1 MRATAPF
8 LRERH
13 KVPGLY
19 RGVAM
24 PQTRIL
30 TTARAGALLGAWL
43 VAAAPLRAQSP
54 ERAVT
59 IPRVERAP
67 RLEDFVT
74 DGRLARAADRDTAPT
89 TDGLAAADGWAV
101 TDGILQDPRGVRI
114 ATFLQRE
121 PRDSEP
127 ASQPTTAYLSYDDAN
142 LYVVFVCHDD
152 PARVRANVARR
163 EDIGE
168 DDQVVVYLDTFHDRQ
183 RAYFFEVNPL
193 GIQRDGIRSE
203 ATGDKDLSFDAVWYS
218 EGRIVEDGYVV
229 RLAIPFRSLRF
240 ARGADQTWGIAVGR
254 VIQRA
259 NEESF
264 WPYITRQVKGFLRQL
279 GTMDGLARVSPSRN
293 FQLNP
298 YTMLARAEVFDDDV
312 PGHVAQG
319 DERIG
324 MDGKMVVRDAITLDA
339 TVNPDFSQVETDD
352 PQVTVNQR
360 FEVQFP
366 EKRPFFL
373 DNAGYF
379 ETPEQ
384 LFFSRRVV
392 DPGVG
397 LRATGKVGRWAIGAL
412 AMNDRAALEEGEPA
426 AGLDAW
432 IGAVRVERAI
442 GEESSVGVLVSDREF
457 ASSMKHDRMIAAD
470 GRWRLGDNWQFV
482 GQVMHSD
489 NRGHE
494 GPRLSDWGA
503 RADLSYSSRTWDYS
517 AGYREFGPQ
526 FAAPLGFVN
535 RAGYRRGDADVQYTF
550 RPKGR
555 VVTQYGPS
563 LSALWLWDHASGV
576 LEDREFAASLVV
588 ELVANTEFELGR
600 VQLYELFDDVGFNL
614 HETEA
619 KAKTEWLRWL
629 GAEASLLWGTAVNH
643 DPTALNDSVD
653 YLPFIGDL
661 VEAEIGVKV
670 RPTTQLRLEQSYVH
684 SSMETIPGR
693 LQTTDPATIVYIGR
707 SRLFTERKWR
717 LKIDYQFSRLVSL
730 RAIVDY
736 GWDDFNTA
744 LVDEDDP
751 RKREW
756 STDILFTYLVNPGT
770 ALYVGVT
777 DEREN
782 LATVGSP
789 PEVVRTR
796 DPRLSVARQ
805 VFVKASY
812 LFLF

>member
-1 MRATAPF
+1 MLQARTLSTA
-8 LRERH
+8 
-13 KVPGLY
+13 
-19 RGVAM
+19 GVA
-24 PQTRIL
+24 
-30 TTARAGALLGAWL
+30 ALFGAWL
-43 VAAAPLRAQSP
+43 LAPVPLLAQGP
-54 ERAVT
+54 ERTVT

-67 RLEDFVT
+67 QLDDFVT
-74 DGRLARAADRDTAPT
+74 GGRLLATPAHGTAPA
-89 TDGLAAADGWAV
+89 TDGLAAADWSAV
-101 TDGILQDPRGVRI
+101 ADGIPDDPRGVRI

-121 PRDSEP
+121 PRDSVP

-152 PARVRANVARR
+152 PARVRANIARR

-203 ATGDKDLSFDAVWYS
+203 STGDKDLSFDAVWSS

-259 NEESF
+259 NEESY
-264 WPYITRQVKGFLRQL
+264 WPYVTRRVKGFLRQL

-298 YTMLARAEVFDDDV
+298 YTMVARARVFDDDI
-312 PGHVAQG
+312 PGHVNQG

-324 MDGKMVVRDAITLDA
+324 MDGKMVVRDALTLDA

-373 DNAGYF
+373 DNASYF

-397 LRATGKVGRWAIGAL
+397 ARVTGKVGRWAIGAL
-412 AMNDRAALEEGEPA
+412 AMNDRAAVAEGEPA

-432 IGAVRVERAI
+432 IAAVRVERAI
-442 GEESSVGVLVSDREF
+442 GEESSVGVLVTDREF
-457 ASSMKHDRMIAAD
+457 GASVKHDRMVAAD
-470 GRWRLGDNWQFV
+470 ARWRLGDNWQFV

-494 GPRLSDWGA
+494 GLRLSDWGA

-535 RAGYRRGDADVQYTF
+535 RAGYRRGDADIQYTF

-563 LSALWLWDHASGV
+563 LSASWLWDHASGV
-576 LEDREFAASLVV
+576 LEDREFKASVVV
-588 ELVANTEFELGR
+588 ELVANTEFEVSR
-600 VQLYELFDDVGFNL
+600 VQRYELFDDLGFSL

-619 KAKTEWLRWL
+619 KAQTEWLRWL
-629 GAEASLLWGTAVNH
+629 GAEASVLWGTAVNH

-653 YLPFIGDL
+653 FLPFIGQL
-661 VEAEIGVKV
+661 VEAEIGVTV
-670 RPTTQLRLEQSYVH
+670 RPTTQLRLGQSYVH
-684 SSMETIPGR
+684 SSMETASGA
-693 LQTTDPATIVYIGR
+693 LQTTDPATTVFVGR
-707 SRLFTERKWR
+707 SPLFTERKWR
-717 LKIDYQFSRLVSL
+717 LKMDYQFSRRMSF

-756 STDILFTYLVNPGT
+756 SADILFTYLVNPGT
-770 ALYVGVT
+770 ALYLGIT

-789 PEVVRTR
+789 PEVVRSR
-796 DPRLSVARQ
+796 GPGLSVARQ